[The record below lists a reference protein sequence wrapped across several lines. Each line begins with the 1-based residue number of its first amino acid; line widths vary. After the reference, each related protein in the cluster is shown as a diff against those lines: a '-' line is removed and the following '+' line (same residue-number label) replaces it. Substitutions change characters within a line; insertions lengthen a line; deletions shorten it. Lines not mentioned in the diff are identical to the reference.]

1 MVKDIQRDYGVELD
15 YHKLWMGKEIAM
27 HDIHGTDNGSYDK
40 LRWCHIKNKYKGSL
54 LVAVAKDANDDLFTL
69 AYAVVDAEND
79 SNWDWFFYRLKEVL
93 ASQGI
98 IFFHGFTFFSD
109 RHSGLI
115 KAIHS
120 MFPGSHHA
128 YCLRHI
134 VDNFVKLV
142 LRKYPFRNKRH
153 WSSVL
158 KKAAYAPSR
167 HEFDEHINQITES
180 MPLAIEFI
188 VNSSPEN
195 WANAL
200 FLGKRWGIINNN
212 MAESWNNWVKAGRYL
227 PIVSLVDH
235 IRIQIMTMMHQ
246 RRESSLKMV
255 QELSPRKEK
264 DVSLAC
270 SKSRTLKVHR
280 SSGSRFEVVDM
291 DKTFAIDLNLLSCS
305 CRAWQIYGLPCKH
318 ACACIESKSLSVYR
332 FCDDFFKME
341 RYRQSYKGVI
351 NPIPTFDMYEGYID
365 EGDII
370 YAPTVRSQPGR
381 RKTQRIPS
389 QVEHHVTK
397 CKRCG
402 RTGHNR
408 RTCKEAIN

>member
-1 MVKDIQRDYGVELD
+1 MEVFHSLGQKCSDINPQLTTLQFIAPHEKISVTLNDDDDVRNMINLHMCLKLSIIHLKASRKIDQSRGSRNVIGKCNLIHCCGEDNLKSRGHPNADSPWVANLVKAKLRGESSYRPCTMVKDIQRDYGVELD
-15 YHKLWMGKEIAM
+15 YHKVWMGKEIAM
-27 HDIHGTDNGSYDK
+27 HDIHGTENGSYDK
-40 LRWCHIKNKYKGSL
+40 LRCGCRPLLFLDGCHIKNKYKGSL

-79 SNWDWFFYRLKEVL
+79 SNWDWFCYRLKEVL

-212 MAESWNNWVKAGRYL
+212 MAESWKNWVKVARYL

-235 IRIQIMTMMHQ
+235 IRI
-246 RRESSLKMV
+246 
-255 QELSPRKEK
+255 
-264 DVSLAC
+264 
-270 SKSRTLKVHR
+270 
-280 SSGSRFEVVDM
+280 
-291 DKTFAIDLNLLSCS
+291 
-305 CRAWQIYGLPCKH
+305 
-318 ACACIESKSLSVYR
+318 
-332 FCDDFFKME
+332 
-341 RYRQSYKGVI
+341 
-351 NPIPTFDMYEGYID
+351 
-365 EGDII
+365 
-370 YAPTVRSQPGR
+370 
-381 RKTQRIPS
+381 
-389 QVEHHVTK
+389 
-397 CKRCG
+397 
-402 RTGHNR
+402 
-408 RTCKEAIN
+408 

>member
-15 YHKLWMGKEIAM
+15 YHKVWMGKEIAM
-27 HDIHGTDNGSYDK
+27 HDIHGTENGSYDK
-40 LRWCHIKNKYKGSL
+40 LRWYCHAVKETNPGSFVGCEIDPMTKKFQRLFICFHACLVGFTSGCRPLLFLDGCHIKNKYKGSL

-79 SNWDWFFYRLKEVL
+79 SNWDWFCYRLKEVL

-98 IFFHGFTFFSD
+98 IFFHGFTLFSD

-120 MFPGSHHA
+120 MFPGSHHS

-180 MPLAIEFI
+180 MPLDIEFI

-212 MAESWNNWVKAGRYL
+212 MVESWNNWVKAARYL

-235 IRIQIMTMMHQ
+235 ICGDLGLLI
-246 RRESSLKMV
+246 SS
-255 QELSPRKEK
+255 
-264 DVSLAC
+264 
-270 SKSRTLKVHR
+270 
-280 SSGSRFEVVDM
+280 
-291 DKTFAIDLNLLSCS
+291 
-305 CRAWQIYGLPCKH
+305 
-318 ACACIESKSLSVYR
+318 
-332 FCDDFFKME
+332 
-341 RYRQSYKGVI
+341 
-351 NPIPTFDMYEGYID
+351 
-365 EGDII
+365 
-370 YAPTVRSQPGR
+370 
-381 RKTQRIPS
+381 
-389 QVEHHVTK
+389 
-397 CKRCG
+397 
-402 RTGHNR
+402 
-408 RTCKEAIN
+408 